1 MYKETLEPN
10 IRCTGPTLVLSKNQR
25 LSISSYPADNVCLVC
40 SLLLTKNIYG
50 VPGKEVF
57 ISYSQWNRQLQHSF
71 EAGFWVSGTPDDP
84 NEKHPDL
91 VHKKGIY
98 KDSYGASSP
107 WCDYQL
113 RPNFSIAMVVVS
125 EGCRNIPTFSILI
138 GSCVIDKSCDWFLIR
153 CLC

>member
-1 MYKETLEPN
+1 MMELKYTEM
-10 IRCTGPTLVLSKNQR
+10 VLQTNTHTHTHTDR
-25 LSISSYPADNVCLVC
+25 NTEVLPI
-40 SLLLTKNIYG
+40 SLLDKYRPSVKVKHFLC

-57 ISYSQWNRQLQHSF
+57 ISYSQWNQQLQQSF
-71 EAGFWVSGTPDDP
+71 EAAFWVSGASNDP

-113 RPNFSIAMVVVS
+113 RPNFTIAMVVVS
-125 EGCRNIPTFSILI
+125 RVMSPSALTVCCF
-138 GSCVIDKSCDWFLIR
+138 IDSMV
-153 CLC
+153 